1 MTITR
6 CKNTEGLLWKRCH
19 GSILYT
25 GEWIRVHTVLFH
37 FYKTLD
43 IQTNLQWKKADEQLP
58 GSGKVGKF
66 GRKRHEDTFWDGEIC
81 SLNWYHGFMSRCM
94 TKRTKFYNL
103 NTNSII
109 YQLYLNKKVKNK
121 YSCIYKIS
129 ISQRYYNL
137 SISLKI
143 KFHRFL
149 KLSSLS
155 YLISTALPYEF
166 FVSFVKTFTE

>member
-1 MTITR
+1 MS
-6 CKNTEGLLWKRCH
+6 KK
-19 GSILYT
+19 
-25 GEWIRVHTVLFH
+25 
-37 FYKTLD
+37 
-43 IQTNLQWKKADEQLP
+43 KKADEQLP
-58 GSGKVGKF
+58 GGGKVGKF

-81 SLNWYHGFMSRCM
+81 SLDWYHGFMSRCM
-94 TKRTKFYNL
+94 TKRTKIYNL

-137 SISLKI
+137 SISLKT
-143 KFHRFL
+143 KFNRFL